1 MEHAGIGLEYFWI
14 CSNFL
19 LSSCGLCRCPN
30 SLERRLWH
38 WGGQVGPRWEDG
50 AQGVKA
56 LGNAAMQRE
65 MEMERETV
73 LRIFVKTESC
83 FWIVIVIKSRKS
95 FYQIGS
101 LGSGP
106 WLYDAPQFSAVS
118 SDRDHLCYRIFSNVS
133 VIYKLFMFKFS
144 TMLQNFPKEFPVFFQ
159 KSLVHLKRC
168 SLSAL
173 SCRPLTRRADW
184 ADLRFLSQKM
194 LDRRFKRVHK
204 ACMKAF
210 MTAHLRSRLCSRS
223 QFETLRLAAVDPRF
237 QLCLWSDSPYARPLR
252 EKGADSRDSIPLA
265 TWNFLPLPVVDWVSL
280 WHFVDGKPPLQAKH
294 LTGQITTKD
303 WFAQVRRNDLVWE
316 SVKWIW
322 LLWKNFEA
330 TKIIYFDDLLYETRW
345 HLAIGHRPE
354 YCWWSKNL
362 KAFAVVVLQ

>member
-1 MEHAGIGLEYFWI
+1 MEHAGIGLEYFRI
-14 CSNFL
+14 CSNFP

-30 SLERRLWH
+30 SLEPRLWH

-56 LGNAAMQRE
+56 LGNAAERE

-144 TMLQNFPKEFPVFFQ
+144 TKFPQGVSRFFPNVPCPPETML
-159 KSLVHLKRC
+159 
-168 SLSAL
+168 
-173 SCRPLTRRADW
+173 PLGVELQTFDE
-184 ADLRFLSQKM
+184 K
-194 LDRRFKRVHK
+194 
-204 ACMKAF
+204 
-210 MTAHLRSRLCSRS
+210 SRLS
-223 QFETLRLAAVDPRF
+223 
-237 QLCLWSDSPYARPLR
+237 
-252 EKGADSRDSIPLA
+252 
-265 TWNFLPLPVVDWVSL
+265 
-280 WHFVDGKPPLQAKH
+280 
-294 LTGQITTKD
+294 
-303 WFAQVRRNDLVWE
+303 
-316 SVKWIW
+316 
-322 LLWKNFEA
+322 
-330 TKIIYFDDLLYETRW
+330 
-345 HLAIGHRPE
+345 RPE
-354 YCWWSKNL
+354 IFESKNIRPT
-362 KAFAVVVLQ
+362 LQTSPQSMHESIHDIEWLHI